1 MSFVVISFTA
11 RVEMMSSPGA
21 PEHCLRA
28 LGMVRSGYLQGPVG
42 QCQSQPGCQDAY
54 LSTSTV
60 KLAMIAY
67 ETGSRIEWDAK
78 QEQILGN
85 PAAANLLRREY
96 RKPWV
101 HPYRA

>member
-1 MSFVVISFTA
+1 MGQWA
-11 RVEMMSSPGA
+11 RVSHSPG
-21 PEHCLRA
+21 
-28 LGMVRSGYLQGPVG
+28 
-42 QCQSQPGCQDAY
+42 CQPQDAY